1 MHKRYIVVQEAHD
14 KHPIVRIGPNSLSF
28 GDARAV
34 QDILGHGTPVL
45 KEDFYSVVAG
55 THRHVA
61 DVQDKNEHTR
71 KRRMLANAY
80 SQKAIERYEV
90 IVNSKVQR
98 MVTEFDKFC
107 TSEPNGR
114 THFSEDETQLDY
126 RNFANYFTYEVIADI
141 GLSEDLKFIPNHS
154 DEATAETIDG
164 TLYKAHAAESLHE
177 GTKIAAT
184 FAWSPK
190 WYGFNNKWTQFHPGW
205 AHGNAFTDIVIHLVR
220 KRLEREAKGEDLDDF
235 VSVLLRDA
243 DGVPRGLSFGEIE
256 AECNIMMNAGNDT
269 TAIQLTNCLNLLIQH
284 PRVLQKLRQEID
296 AVDSDEDV
304 FPYEKVKNLPYLK
317 ACLDESL
324 RLHPPTGAGMPRITP
339 PEGCTILGE
348 YVPGNTVVSIAAW
361 TAHRDPKVWHHPLE
375 YLPERWLEPNAKD
388 LQKYYIPFSA
398 GGRGCIGRNI
408 SYLEQQ
414 VLIGT
419 LVKRYDFAFKYP
431 GWEMEQV
438 EGLNK
443 WPGPMP
449 LKIWRRNV

>member
-1 MHKRYIVVQEAHD
+1 MYKTSEFPLTV
-14 KHPIVRIGPNSLSF
+14 F
-28 GDARAV
+28 
-34 QDILGHGTPVL
+34 L
-45 KEDFYSVVAG
+45 KG
-55 THRHVA
+55 RT
-61 DVQDKNEHTR
+61 EHTR

-80 SQKAIERYEV
+80 SQKAIVRYEA
-90 IVNSKVQR
+90 IVANKVQR
-98 MVTEFDKFC
+98 MLTEFDKFC
-107 TSEPNGR
+107 TDAPRGNY
-114 THFSEDETQLDY
+114 HFSDDETRLDY

-164 TLYKAHAAESLHE
+164 QLYKAHAAESLHE
-177 GTKIAAT
+177 GTKISAT
-184 FAWSPK
+184 FAWSPS
-190 WYGFNNKWTQFHPGW
+190 WYTFNNKWTQFHPGW

-220 KRLEREAKGEDLDDF
+220 RRLERESKGEELDDF

-243 DGVPRGLSFGEIE
+243 DGVPRGLPFGEIE

-269 TAIQLTNCLNLLIQH
+269 TAIQLTNALNLLIQH
-284 PRVLQKLRQEID
+284 PRVMAKLRAELD
-296 AVDSDEDV
+296 SVDSDEDI

-324 RLHPPTGAGMPRITP
+324 RLHPPTGAGMPRLTP
-339 PEGCTILGE
+339 PEGMTILGE
-348 YVPGNTVVSIAAW
+348 YIPGNTTVSIAAY
-361 TAHRDPKVWHHPLE
+361 TAHRDPKVWHHPDE
-375 YLPERWLEPNAKD
+375 YLPERWLEEDAKD

-419 LVKRYDFAFKYP
+419 LCKRYNFAFKHP
-431 GWEMEQV
+431 DWELEQV

-449 LKIWRRNV
+449 LKIWRR